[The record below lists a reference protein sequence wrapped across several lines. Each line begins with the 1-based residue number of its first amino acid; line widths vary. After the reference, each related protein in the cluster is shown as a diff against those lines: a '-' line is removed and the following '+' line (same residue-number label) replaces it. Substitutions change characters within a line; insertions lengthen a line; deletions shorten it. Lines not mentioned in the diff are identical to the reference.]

1 MRLMLEERTTSL
13 SEELSVEKQAAGNLT
28 AQLEEVTAAEM
39 AVRLKAEEDGVA
51 ASEEATRLRSEVAL
65 LNASREELL
74 SKFDEAREAASA
86 EIEELKTVEIKAS
99 TNIEELQAS
108 LSARDEELA
117 SMRLMLEE
125 RTTSLSEELSVEK
138 QELVKLASQRGKR
151 YGSELANTKIFESDF
166 SIQSSLRST
175 NVDNSDDTRLM
186 HASRSSRS
194 TGKIV
199 RRVTGVG
206 INIVKS
212 LLCVAETLRGKM
224 TEKAQVNANFEDQR
238 SLSGIDQR
246 AESPRWSSERNKA
259 MRQQMEIE
267 PSGSVDVRGP
277 EKIQHNNM
285 GCESGTCEG
294 VLFFDD
300 FT

>member
-1 MRLMLEERTTSL
+1 M
-13 SEELSVEKQAAGNLT
+13 
-28 AQLEEVTAAEM
+28 
-39 AVRLKAEEDGVA
+39 
-51 ASEEATRLRSEVAL
+51 
-65 LNASREELL
+65 
-74 SKFDEAREAASA
+74 
-86 EIEELKTVEIKAS
+86 KTVEIKAS

-259 MRQQMEIE
+259 IRQQMEIK
-267 PSGSVDVRGP
+267 PSGSVDVRDP
-277 EKIQHNNM
+277 EKIQHKNM